1 MAALTFEAYKGN
13 EPYIFVSYA
22 HEDKDALAD
31 IEKLNALGYR
41 IWYDVKIQGT
51 KEWQTAIISAIDAC
65 TVFLVFVSQLSIER
79 DWVQLETNRAY
90 EKDVV
95 RADGKAR
102 DIPILPVFFYK
113 TRIRCN
119 TDLVMDSLWRKRQA
133 VIRAKYADLT
143 SYYSALIK
151 ELPKETRRRGLDLD
165 ADNLGLGKLPSMAQ
179 IMDGKL
185 SLSEDEQTLERD
197 RKVQDAVK
205 HAVYSVETVFQ
216 LTSEETDAVTK
227 LGNFIRDGR
236 SEAGPTSLLTYP
248 LNIGSAYIAPLRLVT
263 GLVTRLQENW
273 PPLVASYSALVR
285 GSQTN
290 SLEDLHYFIEYCW
303 LAWGP
308 SVPTTSLL
316 EDTGT
321 NFMVVQ
327 VAYGDEANS
336 LPMILR
342 KDKVRQVRAA
352 FEKLHDQQDT
362 GEKFELR
369 VKRGWPVRLENV
381 LVVKP
386 EVDPFF
392 AGLCEHELLRSML
405 KRETPDEPH
414 KVALYLPF
422 GDEASTDGRRY
433 AEGKV
438 IPASDEKGAFYST
451 AYVWLMIESTAPAAD
466 PELAP
471 GRVIP
476 FFEHAN
482 LATSKGLK
490 FLQHCLAR
498 KAIYH
503 VLGCEADPDYRSE
516 GFYRFATALFPEETV
531 EILREE
537 IQRLDPHAQE
547 VVGRRLKISDDPRT
561 WRSPAEVVRF
571 ADNLEDK
578 VRAVLNDVLKKGSNN
593 GLAYLSTS
601 TAPGLAA

>member
-1 MAALTFEAYKGN
+1 
-13 EPYIFVSYA
+13 
-22 HEDKDALAD
+22 
-31 IEKLNALGYR
+31 
-41 IWYDVKIQGT
+41 
-51 KEWQTAIISAIDAC
+51 
-65 TVFLVFVSQLSIER
+65 
-79 DWVQLETNRAY
+79 
-90 EKDVV
+90 
-95 RADGKAR
+95 
-102 DIPILPVFFYK
+102 
-113 TRIRCN
+113 
-119 TDLVMDSLWRKRQA
+119 
-133 VIRAKYADLT
+133 
-143 SYYSALIK
+143 
-151 ELPKETRRRGLDLD
+151 
-165 ADNLGLGKLPSMAQ
+165 MAQ
-179 IMDGKL
+179 IMEGKL
-185 SLSEDEQTLERD
+185 SLSEEEQTLERN
-197 RKVQDAVK
+197 RKVLDATDNK
-205 HAVYSVETVFQ
+205 VYSVETVFQ
-216 LTSEETDAVTK
+216 LTSGETDAVTK
-227 LGNFIRDGR
+227 LGHFISER
-236 SEAGPTSLLTYP
+236 SDASPTSLVTYP

-273 PPLVASYSALVR
+273 PPLVASYSALVQR
-285 GSQTN
+285 CQTD

-316 EDTGT
+316 EDTRT

-342 KDKVRQVRAA
+342 KDKARQVRAA
-352 FEKLHDQQDT
+352 FEKLHVQQ
-362 GEKFELR
+362 GSQEKFELR

-422 GDEASTDGRRY
+422 GDETSTNGERY

-438 IPASDEKGAFYST
+438 IPTRDETGAFYST
-451 AYVWLMIESTAPAAD
+451 AYVWLMIESTATAPDA
-466 PELAP
+466 ELAP

-503 VLGCEADPDYRSE
+503 VLDCEEDPDYREE
-516 GFYRFATALFPEETV
+516 GIYRFATALFPEEMV
-531 EILREE
+531 EILKEE
-537 IQRLDPHAQE
+537 IQRLDPLRRE
-547 VVGRRLKISDDPRT
+547 VVGRRLRISDDPRT

-571 ADNLEDK
+571 ADNLEVK
-578 VRAVLNDVLKKGSNN
+578 IKTVLSDILKKGTN
-593 GLAYLSTS
+593 AYVSTS
-601 TAPGLAA
+601 PPRGLAA